1 MRAVIQRQ
9 YGPASEL
16 EIGEVEVPTLGKGH
30 VLVQVCA
37 ASVHPG
43 DYFVV
48 TGEPYLLR
56 LVYGLRRPK
65 HGIPG
70 MDLAGVVAAVGE
82 DVTSLRPGDTVF
94 GWGTAG
100 ALAEFATVPAE
111 QLVPVPVDLSL
122 AHAAAVPTSGMTA
135 LQALRDI
142 ADVQPGQRVLITGA
156 SGGVG
161 SFAVQIAKALGAEVT
176 AVCST
181 RNVELVR
188 SLGADHVIDYA
199 SSDFTLGRERY
210 DVILDNVEAQ
220 ALWAVLRAL
229 TPTGTL
235 IPNCG
240 RGGRWLGP
248 VGRIIKTRLLSGFT
262 RQRLRPFT
270 SLGKRDDLLDLAD
283 LLATGRVFPL
293 IDRIYSLDDAA
304 EALRYIG
311 AGHTRGKVVVA
322 VSTRTN
328 TGQVLVDPQVPARA
342 TVR

>member
-1 MRAVIQRQ
+1 LVRCDRDPSGVRHRPRPSWGTIVRAVIQRQ

-111 QLVPVPVDLSL
+111 QLVPCP
-122 AHAAAVPTSGMTA
+122 
-135 LQALRDI
+135 
-142 ADVQPGQRVLITGA
+142 
-156 SGGVG
+156 
-161 SFAVQIAKALGAEVT
+161 
-176 AVCST
+176 ST
-181 RNVELVR
+181 CHSRTR
-188 SLGADHVIDYA
+188 
-199 SSDFTLGRERY
+199 RQCRR
-210 DVILDNVEAQ
+210 
-220 ALWAVLRAL
+220 RA
-229 TPTGTL
+229 
-235 IPNCG
+235 
-240 RGGRWLGP
+240 
-248 VGRIIKTRLLSGFT
+248 
-262 RQRLRPFT
+262 
-270 SLGKRDDLLDLAD
+270 
-283 LLATGRVFPL
+283 
-293 IDRIYSLDDAA
+293 
-304 EALRYIG
+304 
-311 AGHTRGKVVVA
+311 
-322 VSTRTN
+322 
-328 TGQVLVDPQVPARA
+328 
-342 TVR
+342 